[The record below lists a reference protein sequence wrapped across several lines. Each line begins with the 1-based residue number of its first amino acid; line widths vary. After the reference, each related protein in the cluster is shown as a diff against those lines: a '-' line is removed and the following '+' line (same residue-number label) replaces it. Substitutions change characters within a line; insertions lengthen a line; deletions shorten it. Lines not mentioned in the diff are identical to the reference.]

1 MAKLD
6 AGSTLKRLR
15 NRYRLVVMN
24 DDTYEEVVTFKLSRL
39 SVYIGLS
46 TIFVVL
52 IGLTVALI
60 VFTPLKYYIPGYDDL
75 KVGREYRQMK
85 YRVDSLER
93 QVDYQAKYIDNFKKV
108 NDQYGHAIGD
118 DVLVETAHRLEY
130 AVRPGDSVSRFSGD
144 EFGILLD
151 RVHDDITAEAITKRI
166 MAQFLKPFL
175 HQSGSLQVTISIGIS
190 LFSHQYET
198 PEEMVRSAD
207 DAMYVAKNGGKS
219 RYQFAAQ
226 QPM

>member
-52 IGLTVALI
+52 VGLTVALI
-60 VFTPLKYYIPGYDDL
+60 VFTPLRYYIPGYDDL

-85 YRVDSLER
+85 YRVDELEK
-93 QVDYQAKYIDNFKKV
+93 QAENQANYIENIKKV
-108 NDQYGHAIGD
+108 LQGGVTPSLDT
-118 DVLVETAHRLEY
+118 VE
-130 AVRPGDSVSRFSGD
+130 
-144 EFGILLD
+144 
-151 RVHDDITAEAITKRI
+151 
-166 MAQFLKPFL
+166 
-175 HQSGSLQVTISIGIS
+175 LQVPKDELSN
-190 LFSHQYET
+190 
-198 PEEMVRSAD
+198 D
-207 DAMYVAKNGGKS
+207 
-219 RYQFAAQ
+219 
-226 QPM
+226 